1 MSKAY
6 RKFGVDIEGDELVI
20 WCHTIDSEMIPFL
33 GKDESEQ
40 FIRFK
45 KDQWSKVLK
54 AYGVASEE
62 ELMNKLIKVDSIY
75 PLKEKMELS
84 KLLFEYDLI

>member
-1 MSKAY
+1 MGKPS
-6 RKFGVDIEGDELVI
+6 
-20 WCHTIDSEMIPFL
+20 IPFL